1 MRLIAA
7 SLPLPRVGNEHEF
20 SCSARFITATTPV
33 LPKDIPVPLEETNGT
48 RYRVSH
54 TVNGYGRYTYVTAS
68 IHEKTRDRGTS
79 LADCACLALAL
90 SRGLPAVTEE
100 KTWEACDVGV
110 PVIRI
115 R

>member
-1 MRLIAA
+1 VFRGGSERPSGPLPPASYVTQDQSRLI
-7 SLPLPRVGNEHEF
+7 
-20 SCSARFITATTPV
+20 SAISHCA
-33 LPKDIPVPLEETNGT
+33 
-48 RYRVSH
+48 H

-68 IHEKTRDRGTS
+68 IHEKTRDRETS

-100 KTWEACDVGV
+100 RTWEACDVGV